1 MENEFRTSDLYLAS
15 ALVSE
20 AFPLKNLRP
29 DPRANRKIFLFDDS
43 PELRKTVSDFI
54 TGTMVTNLRSYLNAW
69 RELRRQLDY

>member
-1 MENEFRTSDLYLAS
+1 MEKEFRTSDLYLAS

-20 AFPLKNLRP
+20 GFPLKNLLP
-29 DPRANRKIFLFDDS
+29 DPRAKRKLFLFDDS
-43 PELRKTVSDFI
+43 TGLRKTCSDFI

>member
-20 AFPLKNLRP
+20 GFTLKNLRP
-29 DPRANRKIFLFDDS
+29 DPKSNRKLFLFDDS
-43 PELRKTVSDFI
+43 PELRKTVSHFI
-54 TGTMVTNLRSYLNAW
+54 TGTMMTNLRSYLNAW